1 MRKYIF
7 NWMAAATLSV
17 FSVASFADSAVM
29 SDATSG
35 IEAQTGQEIY
45 ETVCISCHMA
55 EGKGAKGAGEF
66 PAFANNMRLMAAQY
80 PAYIVLYGQKGMPG
94 FGNYLNDDQVA
105 EIVNYIRTH
114 FGNEYEADFTAEKVA
129 EMRKPDADYGS
140 LD

>member
-1 MRKYIF
+1 MKKDLF
-7 NWMAAATLSV
+7 SWVAVAALSV

-35 IEAQTGQEIY
+35 IEAQTGKEIY
-45 ETVCISCHMA
+45 ETVCIACHMA

-66 PAFANNMRLMAAQY
+66 PALANNMRLMAPQY
-80 PAYIVLYGQKGMPG
+80 PAHIVLYGQKGMPG
-94 FGNYLNDDQVA
+94 FGGYFDDNQVA

-114 FGNEYEADFTAEKVA
+114 FGNEYEGDFTAEQVA
-129 EMRKPDADYGS
+129 QMRQPDADYGS

>member
-1 MRKYIF
+1 MKKHVF

-29 SDATSG
+29 TDATSG

-55 EGKGAKGAGEF
+55 EGKGAKGAGQF
-66 PAFANNMRLMAAQY
+66 PALADNMRLMAAEY

-94 FGNYLNDDQVA
+94 FGNYFDDNQVA
-105 EIVNYIRTH
+105 SIVNYIRTH
-114 FGNEYEADFTAEKVA
+114 FGNEYEGNLTAEKVA